1 MKEILAQYFQEVDDP
16 RSTRNQKHPF
26 ITIVGTTL
34 LAGLAGIDSFSGIA
48 DFTEA
53 HLENLKDYFDFPHGA
68 PSHDTYR
75 TVWDDISPQSFCES
89 FQEFTQTL
97 AQMKSEIINVDGK
110 TIRNSGAEKALH
122 IVSAWCEANQLVLAQ
137 EKVDSKSNE
146 ITAIPNLLKL
156 LDLKGKIITID
167 AMGAQRLI
175 CQQIIDQGGDYQISL
190 KGNQGTLFGDIKR
203 YFADPTVEADLL
215 CSEENDKGHGRIE
228 QRTAYVTDQIG
239 WLQDLHQWP
248 GLKSIGMV
256 ASKVQKGEKETREE
270 RFYITSLPANARKM
284 NEVAR
289 AHWGIENKL
298 HWRLDVVFNEDKAC
312 IRNDNAAENMDI
324 VRKWALN
331 ILHKAKTKPDQSIKS
346 VMRKN
351 AMSFKHLLASVNNIF
366 HA

>member
-1 MKEILAQYFQEVDDP
+1 MKELLVQYFQEEDDP

-26 ITIVGTTL
+26 ITIIGTTL

-53 HLENLKDYFDFPHGA
+53 HLENLKEYFDFPHGS

-75 TVWDDISPQSFCES
+75 TIWDAVNPSSFCES
-89 FQEFTQTL
+89 FQLFTKTL
-97 AQMKSEIINVDGK
+97 STMKSELINIDGK
-110 TIRNSGAEKALH
+110 TICNSGAGKALH

-167 AMGAQRLI
+167 AMGAQRSI

-190 KGNQGTLFGDIKR
+190 KGNQGTLFDDIKR
-203 YFADPTVEADLL
+203 LLTDPAVQADLL

-228 QRTAYVTDQIG
+228 QRRAYVTDQID
-239 WLQDLHQWP
+239 WLQEQHQWP
-248 GLKSIGMV
+248 GLTSIGMV
-256 ASKVQKGEKETREE
+256 VSKVQKGDKKSEEE

-331 ILHKAKTKPDQSIKS
+331 ILHRAKTKPDQSIKS

-351 AMSFKHLLASVNNIF
+351 AMSFKHLFASVNSIL